1 MSQGTETFIRTLGGI
16 IAAAIISAAL
26 GFFATASNLTV
37 LGSYAPIIATVAA
50 SLLAD
55 GIRRTRR
62 TVLLHLL
69 LLEKHGCHSEMRRV
83 HENGRDLQRPRFG
96 GVFCRERSR

>member
-26 GFFATASNLTV
+26 GFLATASNLTV

-50 SLLAD
+50 SLLAVWD
-55 GIRRTRR
+55 KAYSQNGQ
-62 TVLLHLL
+62 VL
-69 LLEKHGCHSEMRRV
+69 
-83 HENGRDLQRPRFG
+83 FG
-96 GVFCRERSR
+96 AIGKARLS